1 MSKYIDDKQ
10 KFEYFQ
16 RLIEPYTKK
25 NVKRFFIDQYL
36 NGDGNELKS
45 KFWSKKSSSRFAFD
59 LYSWLAKDPNV
70 LDFQF
75 EFKLPGMASGGKT
88 PNMDVFI
95 ETENKLIFIE
105 SKFSELAD
113 NKYKSD
119 GGLSEAYW
127 LDAPYGSKQMSLVD
141 RYHGCECA
149 SHFRDFITDFDEK
162 MKEVTRDG
170 NEWFYAKQ
178 ETCHLIGIALYLHQ
192 NLALKSKKVCLYNI
206 VWRLKGDKFPS
217 DLSKAFDDLLVDYSP
232 KLFAGVNFEYKT
244 FAAQSLLDGS
254 VKLDGNIEIPSI
266 VKTLINPFD
275 EYSRDCTRSDM
286 KKK

>member
-1 MSKYIDDKQ
+1 MSKYIDDEE
-10 KFEYFQ
+10 KFKFFQ
-16 RLIEPYTKK
+16 RLIDPYTKK
-25 NVKRFFIDQYL
+25 NVKRFFINQYL

-113 NKYKSD
+113 WKYMSD

-127 LDAPYGSKQMSLVD
+127 LNAPYGSKQMSLVE

-149 SHFRDFITDFDEK
+149 THFRDFIIEFDAK
-162 MKEVTRDG
+162 MKTVTRDG

-178 ETCHLIGIALYLHQ
+178 ETCHLIGIALYLHL
-192 NLALKSKKVCLYNI
+192 NPSLKSKKVCLYNI
-206 VWRLKGDKFPS
+206 VWNLKGDKFPS
-217 DLSKAFDDLLVDYSP
+217 DLSKAFDGLLDKYQQ

-244 FAAQSLLDGS
+244 FSAQSLLANGMELD
-254 VKLDGNIEIPSI
+254 VKVGFPDEVRN
-266 VKTLINPFD
+266 LIDPF
-275 EYSRDCTRSDM
+275 EKYSENCTRSDM